1 MKYKY
6 VTSYQIRGLTHN
18 PDRREEEIFVKEGNS
33 SVRAI
38 LTGNL
43 DAYCFEIDRAQAVG
57 YLLLKGLVDKKES
70 SDLSHELEA
79 EMSRLRE
86 LRNKELNDSEK
97 LVFIAD
103 GYAQAELS
111 QPNRETD
118 DYILGFQV
126 VDKEKIFQAHSDQV
140 NAALAALCL
149 TAHEVIQVKHIRGDV
164 YLINDSGK
172 PIYSVEFSVSGK
184 AYTSRRTTDEVI
196 RETKGQVANL
206 LMDKCSLSQV
216 YKLLVQA
223 ISRDNDQLR
232 RFMFG
237 WSALEILINKVFS
250 EYEKQFVQNLIGA
263 DPAIHT
269 QRYFERIRDVM
280 KGKYRLTDKFVVLAA
295 CVADNTVEEDIENF
309 VEIKKSRDALLHGK
323 AIDEKSLPDSETVA
337 LLKKYLRQHI
347 NAKTLNKKI
356 NPTGGT

>member
-18 PDRREEEIFVKEGNS
+18 PDKGEEEIYVKEGDS

-38 LTGNL
+38 LTDNL

-57 YLLLKGLVDKKES
+57 YLMLKGLSGKKES
-70 SDLSHELEA
+70 SDLRYELEA
-79 EMSRLRE
+79 EIGRLRE
-86 LRNKELNDSEK
+86 RRNKELNDSEK

-103 GYAQAELS
+103 GDVQTDLS

-126 VDKEKIFQAHSDQV
+126 VDKEKIVQAHSDQV
-140 NAALAALCL
+140 HAALAALFL

-172 PIYSVEFSVSGK
+172 PVYSVDFSVSGE

-196 RETKGQVANL
+196 KETKGQVAHL
-206 LMDKCSLSQV
+206 LINKRSLSPI

-237 WSALEILINKVFS
+237 WSALEILTNKVFS

-280 KGKYRLTDKFVVLAA
+280 KGKYRLADKFVVLAA
-295 CVADNTVEEDIENF
+295 CVGDKTVEDDIENF
-309 VEIKKSRDALLHGK
+309 VKIKKTRDALMHGET
-323 AIDEKSLPDSETVA
+323 IDEKSLPDSETVA
-337 LLKKYLRQHI
+337 LLKKYLRHHI
-347 NAKTLNKKI
+347 NATNA
-356 NPTGGT
+356 